1 MKWRTWCSVL
11 GSDSGRRF
19 VPSAKMKKVLDT
31 KCQLDIFYCT
41 ITTRTH
47 THTST
52 PAHTHRQSTQRQ
64 QRTRSHRNDF
74 LEAPKSMLEL
84 LSLSHTLALALTHTQ
99 RDRAANRLSTVRW
112 RTDSTRKPQSSYF
125 LCLPLFLLRLWSL
138 GLVNILQVPLGLA
151 DNSALSTSSLSLFLL
166 SLLSLLFPFSP
177 FSLLSSLN

>member
-1 MKWRTWCSVL
+1 MIYNTLIIGHKSDKCNLSSLRQQQPARGAGQNELRQTESRHVKWRTWCSVL

-47 THTST
+47 THTHQHR
-52 PAHTHRQSTQRQ
+52 HTHRQSTQRQ

-84 LSLSHTLALALTHTQ
+84 LSLSHTLALALTHTH
-99 RDRAANRLSTVRW
+99 RETE
-112 RTDSTRKPQSSYF
+112 PQ
-125 LCLPLFLLRLWSL
+125 
-138 GLVNILQVPLGLA
+138 I
-151 DNSALSTSSLSLFLL
+151 D
-166 SLLSLLFPFSP
+166 
-177 FSLLSSLN
+177 